1 MQKRKTMRIF
11 CYVIVFL
18 TVITITGGIILTHIE
33 FSFPKLRETVSSKLS
48 GILETPVNI
57 ESFSV
62 KLSRGIKIGNMSLG
76 ERDSELFSAKS
87 LILQCNLLG
96 MLRHRFNV
104 RSLIIDKPVFTIR
117 RNAGGFMFPFPL
129 PGHKVSGSGSKF
141 EFQLAKAIVKD
152 GKVTVKGGRAG
163 SGKNSL
169 TVDEINFE
177 ISSEGECKPVKI
189 KGRGNFAPA
198 IDFSVDGSYTEYS
211 AGRFKIDDFKLGIGE
226 NIIRLTGVFNSVEKT
241 FKLKLISDSMNLQEI
256 VKCILPFKDAEARGK
271 AKIDFRFIKE
281 KDTSLKIDG
290 NVEIKN
296 WKYNS
301 FAGEHLSCNVKNK
314 DKQVVIEDILV
325 IIGEGTLKGSGVVG
339 ANGKYRFSIKG
350 ENIDM
355 KKLLNVKKDGE
366 VEFSMSGKADMDAN
380 ITNSGGGT
388 EGLGGRGNVK
398 IESGT
403 IKSFSWLEEL
413 FSAIHLPE
421 LMPFNYNSVTSSFVI
436 SKGKL
441 TLYNTAVIGKEA
453 IIRTEKGEI
462 DLVGKTKN
470 ISADFALAPHLVER
484 ERSKFKEFDK
494 FFFVDEN
501 GYAHLSLVWKGSL
514 SKGSP
519 DLTAS
524 LLKTG
529 VKKYLPELLEK
540 LLGND
545 KDK

>member
-1 MQKRKTMRIF
+1 MQKRKPMKIF

-18 TVITITGGIILTHIE
+18 AAITIAGGIILTHIE
-33 FSFPKLRETVSSKLS
+33 LSFPKLRETVSSKLS
-48 GILETPVNI
+48 GILGMPVNI

-96 MLRHRFNV
+96 MLRRQFNV
-104 RSLIIDKPVFTIR
+104 RSLIVDKPVFTVR
-117 RNAGGFMFPFPL
+117 KDAGGVMLPFPL
-129 PGHKVSGSGSKF
+129 PGRRVSESGSGF
-141 EFQLAKAIVKD
+141 EFQLARANIID
-152 GKVTVKGGRAG
+152 GKVVVEK
-163 SGKNSL
+163 SGADTDKTSL

-177 ISSEGECKPVKI
+177 ISSEGKGKPVEI
-189 KGRGNFAPA
+189 KGTGNFATA

-226 NIIRLTGVFNSVEKT
+226 NLINLTGVFNTEEKT
-241 FKLKLISDSMNLQEI
+241 FTLMLNSDGMNLQEI

-281 KDTSLKIDG
+281 KDTALKIAG

-301 FAGEHLSCNVKNK
+301 FAGEHLSCNVKNE
-314 DKQVVIEDILV
+314 DNQIAIEDILV
-325 IIGEGTLKGSGVVG
+325 IIGEGTLKGSGMVG
-339 ANGKYRFSIKG
+339 TNGKYHFSIKG
-350 ENIDM
+350 EKIDM
-355 KKLLNVKKDGE
+355 KKLLNVKKNGE
-366 VEFSMSGKADMDAN
+366 VELSMTGKAGLDVQM
-380 ITNSGGGT
+380 TNSGGGA
-388 EGLGGRGNVK
+388 EGLGGKGNIK
-398 IESGT
+398 MKSGT

-421 LMPFNYNSVTSSFVI
+421 LMPFNYNSITSSFVI
-436 SKGKL
+436 SKGEL
-441 TLYNTAVIGKEA
+441 TLYNTAVIGKDA
-453 IIRTEKGEI
+453 IIRTEEGEI
-462 DLVGKTKN
+462 DMVGKTKN

-484 ERSKFKEFDK
+484 ERSKFKEFDR

-501 GYAHLSLVWKGSL
+501 GYAHISLVWKGPL

-519 DLTAS
+519 DLTTS

-529 VKKYLPELLEK
+529 IKKYLPKLLEK
-540 LLGND
+540 LLGSD
-545 KDK
+545 KEK